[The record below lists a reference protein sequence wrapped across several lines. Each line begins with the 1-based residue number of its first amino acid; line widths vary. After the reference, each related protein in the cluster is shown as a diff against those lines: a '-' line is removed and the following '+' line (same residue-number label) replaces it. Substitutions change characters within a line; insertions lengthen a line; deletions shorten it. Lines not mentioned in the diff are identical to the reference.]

1 MDHEH
6 PHEHPHEHDHPHVR
20 ASPIFPVSDLQRA
33 LDHYA
38 ALGCLVSRHDD
49 GYGFAARAG
58 VELHLVVTEGHDPLR
73 TASAAYLHVPDADA
87 LAAEWAAVDRT
98 GAAEDKPW
106 GLREGWHIDPDG
118 NLLRFGS
125 PLPFPR

>member
-1 MDHEH
+1 MAHEH
-6 PHEHPHEHDHPHVR
+6 PRVR
-20 ASPIFPVSDLQRA
+20 ISPIFRTTDLQRA

-38 ALGCLVSRHDD
+38 ALGCAVSRHDD

-58 VELHLVVTEGHDPLR
+58 VEIHLELVEHMDPAL
-73 TASAAYLHVPDADA
+73 SPGGAYLHVPDADA
-87 LAAEWAAVDRT
+87 LFAEWAAIDRT
-98 GAAEDKPW
+98 GAPVDTDY

-125 PLPFPR
+125 PLPSGA

>member
-1 MDHEH
+1 M
-6 PHEHPHEHDHPHVR
+6 PHEHPHVR
-20 ASPIFPVSDLQRA
+20 VSPIFRTTDLRRA

-38 ALGCLVSRHDD
+38 ALGCTVSRHDD

-58 VELHLVVTEGHDPLR
+58 VEIHLELVDHMDPLL
-73 TASAAYLHVPDADA
+73 SAGGAYLHVPDADA
-87 LAAEWAAVDRT
+87 LAAEWAGVERT
-98 GAAEDKPW
+98 GAPVDTDY

-125 PLPFPR
+125 PLPSPE